1 MGKDLYEEYDSVK
14 ELYSKASDLL
24 NFDLADLSFN
34 GPIEKLTQT
43 SVTQP
48 AIFTHSYAL
57 TMILLDNGCKPGF
70 SAGHSLGEY
79 SAFVAAD
86 SMEYLEAVRVVNV
99 RANAMQKV
107 CDENPGTVAAVRG
120 LDLYTIEDL
129 CSSLRDVGGVL
140 VANCEFPSQPVR
152 SGTLDAVHEVMT
164 AAKERGAKIVKELNV
179 SGAFHSSLM
188 KSAVEE
194 LNGSLRS
201 TNISAP
207 SFPVYSNFT
216 ALPLSDPD
224 EIMNSL
230 SMQITNPVKWYP
242 SILNMITDGVTTF
255 IEVGPGK
262 VLQGLIK
269 RIDKELIATGIDSL
283 DDLKELLN

>member
-1 MGKDLYEEYDSVK
+1 MDHCVQR
-14 ELYSKASDLL
+14 
-24 NFDLADLSFN
+24 
-34 GPIEKLTQT
+34 I
-43 SVTQP
+43 
-48 AIFTHSYAL
+48 
-57 TMILLDNGCKPGF
+57 
-70 SAGHSLGEY
+70 
-79 SAFVAAD
+79 
-86 SMEYLEAVRVVNV
+86 
-99 RANAMQKV
+99 
-107 CDENPGTVAAVRG
+107 
-120 LDLYTIEDL
+120 
-129 CSSLRDVGGVL
+129 
-140 VANCEFPSQPVR
+140 
-152 SGTLDAVHEVMT
+152 
-164 AAKERGAKIVKELNV
+164 
-179 SGAFHSSLM
+179 
-188 KSAVEE
+188 
-194 LNGSLRS
+194 S
-201 TNISAP
+201 TP